1 MTQPWVKHSGLLR
14 RALQLLACLSLAV
27 AASGCMTKT
36 APVLSGTDQD
46 DLSRV
51 AKYLNA
57 TQRFEAHFLQTG
69 DYGTA
74 AGLVWLDRPG
84 HLRLEY
90 QGPGARVMVINGGR
104 VRILDRSN
112 GALTTQPLSRTPL
125 GILLAPEIHL
135 DGDVR
140 VDGLVHEGQSLTV
153 KLSKTGAAGQGSLT
167 LQMADHPLRLLGVSV
182 TDPYRR
188 TLLLTLTDID
198 TAPVLTPELFA
209 PPTMASAS

>member
-1 MTQPWVKHSGLLR
+1 MKRPGSKAFTW
-14 RALQLLACLSLAV
+14 LAV
-27 AASGCMTKT
+27 ALAASGCMTRT
-36 APVLSGTDQD
+36 APVLSRNDQS
-46 DLSRV
+46 DLARIT
-51 AKYLNA
+51 AYLNA
-57 TQRFEAHFLQTG
+57 MPRFEAHFLQTG

-84 HLRLEY
+84 HLRLDY
-90 QGPGARVMVINGGR
+90 QGPGARVMVISGGR

-135 DGDVR
+135 DGDVT
-140 VDGLVHEGQSLTV
+140 VDSLVHQGTSLQV
-153 KLSKTGAAGQGSLT
+153 SLSKTGAAGQGSLT

-182 TDPYRR
+182 TDPYHR
-188 TLLLTLTDID
+188 TLELTLADID

-209 PPTMASAS
+209 PPMMARPS